1 MKRFLLASMIFFIG
15 LSSDSYAQL
24 TTLGSGAT
32 AGVNDW
38 VYALENDT
46 ASGLLYVGGDFTTA
60 GSIYSPFIAAWDGSD
75 WSALGIGLNGSARS
89 LLMFEGNLYV
99 GGEFTEAGGITV
111 NGIAKWDGANWSA
124 LGDGF
129 DDAVFSLCVFN
140 NQLYA
145 GGRFTMTGSDP
156 AKRLAKW
163 TGTEWEEVGG
173 GLNAGGIFDDYVAA
187 VRSLTVMQ
195 NQLYVGGY
203 FSNGNNGQ
211 VFFDGNLVRWNGFSW
226 QDIPSIFG
234 FPNNIVRSMKERDG
248 ILWVASLESPYIRTF
263 DGVNWQW
270 GSQSPL
276 PDYTVNGTV
285 YTLGFYDG
293 FDIVGGGF
301 TIVGTAIPGT
311 GPMFEDEQVN
321 AIKNEQWYSLGS
333 GVNNSVFCS
342 EVYQDQLYIGGAFSR
357 INTGFVQCNNV
368 VRWKSPLEVGFVKQN
383 PMCDGVSDGVLTF
396 TPVNGVAP
404 FTYNWNDIGLGP
416 NSRTGLANGVY
427 ICTITDSI
435 GRTNTRTITLDSPN
449 VLNINF
455 SVTHT
460 TGSNGE
466 IEVVVTGG
474 TMPYDYEWN
483 TGATTST
490 ISNLSEGIYT
500 VNVEDGYGCTASET
514 ATVDTL
520 VSGIADVEELN
531 WSLYPNP
538 VSDVVRISNESAVG
552 QSYTIAIFN
561 MIGMQVKEYQLIRL
575 GSTTPAFLDV
585 SSLATGTYVVS
596 IINEKGTSV
605 YHEKFLK

>member
-1 MKRFLLASMIFFIG
+1 
-15 LSSDSYAQL
+15 
-24 TTLGSGAT
+24 
-32 AGVNDW
+32 
-38 VYALENDT
+38 
-46 ASGLLYVGGDFTTA
+46 
-60 GSIYSPFIAAWDGSD
+60 
-75 WSALGIGLNGSARS
+75 
-89 LLMFEGNLYV
+89 
-99 GGEFTEAGGITV
+99 
-111 NGIAKWDGANWSA
+111 
-124 LGDGF
+124 
-129 DDAVFSLCVFN
+129 
-140 NQLYA
+140 
-145 GGRFTMTGSDP
+145 
-156 AKRLAKW
+156 
-163 TGTEWEEVGG
+163 
-173 GLNAGGIFDDYVAA
+173 
-187 VRSLTVMQ
+187 
-195 NQLYVGGY
+195 
-203 FSNGNNGQ
+203 
-211 VFFDGNLVRWNGFSW
+211 
-226 QDIPSIFG
+226 
-234 FPNNIVRSMKERDG
+234 
-248 ILWVASLESPYIRTF
+248 
-263 DGVNWQW
+263 
-270 GSQSPL
+270 
-276 PDYTVNGTV
+276 
-285 YTLGFYDG
+285 
-293 FDIVGGGF
+293 
-301 TIVGTAIPGT
+301 
-311 GPMFEDEQVN
+311 
-321 AIKNEQWYSLGS
+321 
-333 GVNNSVFCS
+333 
-342 EVYQDQLYIGGAFSR
+342 
-357 INTGFVQCNNV
+357 
-368 VRWKSPLEVGFVKQN
+368 
-383 PMCDGVSDGVLTF
+383 
-396 TPVNGVAP
+396 VNGVAP